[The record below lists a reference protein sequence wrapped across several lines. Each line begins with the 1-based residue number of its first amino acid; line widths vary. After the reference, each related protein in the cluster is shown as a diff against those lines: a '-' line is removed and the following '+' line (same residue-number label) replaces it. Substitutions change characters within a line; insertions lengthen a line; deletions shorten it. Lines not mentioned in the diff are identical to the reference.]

1 MDAAPCEHCQQL
13 EREITNLRRRLT
25 HAGVELDEPGDLA
38 DNDRERELARW
49 LDGHREATAAAG
61 YRAGWARFARYAAP
75 RLREWEQLWWKA
87 AREGDRLRARVG
99 LLIQELSRL
108 SDRG

>member
-1 MDAAPCEHCQQL
+1 MDAAPCEHCQRL
-13 EREITNLRRRLT
+13 ELEITDLRRRLT
-25 HAGVELDEPGDLA
+25 RAGVELDEPADLI

-75 RLREWEQLWWKA
+75 RLREWEHA
-87 AREGDRLRARVG
+87 VVEGSPRRRPAPGTGRPPDT
-99 LLIQELSRL
+99 S
-108 SDRG
+108 